1 MNTAVTASERDEEP
15 DLGINIKRLRR
26 SRGWN
31 LSRLAKESGLPQ
43 STLSKVEA
51 GQMSLNYQKL
61 LQLADALQIDV
72 RSLFA
77 TPSEIAIADGNMAR
91 RAVDRASPTL
101 RESEHGH
108 YRHLSTEL
116 KNRLMIPILFEVDY
130 SDGDITMM
138 NLMGERFAYVVE
150 GPVDF
155 HCEQY
160 ETVTLE
166 TGDSIYVDAAM
177 PHAFVAPTK
186 DKTPKV
192 ITVLTSSNLE
202 YLDLARDAASRG
214 SADASERY
222 IRRSKRE
229 KTKVTP
235 QG

>member
-1 MNTAVTASERDEEP
+1 MNRAVADMVDEP
-15 DLGINIKRLRR
+15 DLGVNIKRLRR

-51 GQMSLNYQKL
+51 GQMSLNYKKL
-61 LQLADALQIDV
+61 LQLSDALEMDV

-91 RAVDRASPTL
+91 RAVDRLSSKFQSAY
-101 RESEHGH
+101 H
-108 YRHLSTEL
+108 YNYQFLSTEL
-116 KNRLMIPILFEVDY
+116 KNRLMIPMLFEVEYTEHDVH
-130 SDGDITMM
+130 MM
-138 NLMGERFAYVVE
+138 NLMGERFAYVVQ

-160 ETVTLE
+160 ETVTLD

-177 PHAFVAPTK
+177 PHAFASPKKGVTA
-186 DKTPKV
+186 KV
-192 ITVLTSSNLE
+192 ITVVTSGNLE

-214 SADASERY
+214 DPDASERY
-222 IRRSKRE
+222 IRRSEKE
-229 KTKVTP
+229 KTKASK
-235 QG
+235 